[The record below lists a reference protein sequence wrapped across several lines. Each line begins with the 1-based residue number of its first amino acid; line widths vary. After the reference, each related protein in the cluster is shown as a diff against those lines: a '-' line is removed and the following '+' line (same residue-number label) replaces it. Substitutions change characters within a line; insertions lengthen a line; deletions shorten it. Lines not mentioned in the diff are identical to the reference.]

1 MADQFKAMVLVREDG
16 KVLGS
21 IQELQRAQLPDG
33 DVLVRV
39 SYSSLNYKDG
49 LALTGAPGVIRNYPM
64 VPGIDF
70 SGVVEESA
78 SREFQPGDEVLLT
91 GWGVGERHFG
101 GMSQYAR
108 VKAGWLVPIPSG
120 LDQKRAMAI
129 GTAGFTAMQ
138 CVLALEAKGLR
149 PGGKEVVVTGAAG
162 GVGSVAVAI
171 LSTLGYRVVASTG
184 RESVHDYLRS
194 LGAAEIIGRD
204 VLSAASAKPMEAE
217 RWGGAVDTVGGDT
230 LAGLIRTMAYGSSI
244 AACGL
249 AGGTAFNTTVFPFI
263 LRGVSLLGIDSVM
276 CPKPERTGV
285 WARLATDLPLD
296 KLDSLTHVVTLDGA
310 LALAPEILK
319 GQVKGRTV
327 IDVQAS

>member
-1 MADQFKAMVLVREDG
+1 MSADTFKAIVLAKEDG
-16 KVLGS
+16 KVRGAV
-21 IQELQRAQLPDG
+21 QELQRAQLPEG

-64 VPGIDF
+64 IPGIDF
-70 SGVVEESA
+70 SGVVEES
-78 SREFQPGDEVLLT
+78 SSGEFQPGDEVLLT
-91 GWGVGERHFG
+91 GWGVGERYFG

-108 VKAGWLVPIPSG
+108 VKAGWLVPIPPG
-120 LDQKRAMAI
+120 LDQKRVMAI

-138 CVLALEAKGLR
+138 CVLALEANGLI

-184 RESVHDYLRS
+184 RESMHDYLRS

-204 VLSAASAKPMEAE
+204 VLSAQSPKPMEAE

-230 LAGLIRTMAYGSSI
+230 LAGLIRTMSYGASI

-249 AGGTAFNTTVFPFI
+249 AGGTTLNTTVFPFI
-263 LRGVSLLGIDSVM
+263 LRGVSLLGVDSVM
-276 CPKPERTGV
+276 CPKPERAGV
-285 WARLATDLPLD
+285 WARLASDLPLD
-296 KLDSLTHVVTLDGA
+296 KLDSLTHVVTLEGA

-327 IDVQAS
+327 IDVNA

>member
-1 MADQFKAMVLVREDG
+1 MAAESFKAIVLTKEDG
-16 KVLGS
+16 KVCGAV
-21 IQELQRAQLPDG
+21 QELQGSQLPEG

-49 LALTGAPGVIRNYPM
+49 LALSGAPGVIRNFPM

-70 SGVVEESA
+70 SGVVEESSSDA
-78 SREFQPGDEVLLT
+78 FQPGDEVLLT

-108 VKAGWLVPIPSG
+108 VKAGWLVPMPAG

-138 CVLALEAKGLR
+138 CVMALEAKGLVT
-149 PGGKEVVVTGAAG
+149 GGKDVVVTGAAG

-171 LSTLGYRVVASTG
+171 LSSLGYKVVASTG
-184 RESVHDYLRS
+184 RESMHDYLRS
-194 LGAAEIIGRD
+194 LGASDIIGRE
-204 VLSAASAKPMEAE
+204 VLSAASPKPMEAE

-230 LAGLIRTMAYGSSI
+230 LAGLLRTMAYGSSI

-249 AGGTAFNTTVFPFI
+249 AGGTALGTTVFPFI
-263 LRGVSLLGIDSVM
+263 LRGVSLLGVDSVM
-276 CPKPERTGV
+276 CPAPERSAV
-285 WARLATDLPLD
+285 WARLATELPLD
-296 KLDSLTHVVTLDGA
+296 KLDSLTHVITMEAA
-310 LALAPEILK
+310 LALAPEIMK

-327 IDVQAS
+327 IDVNG